1 VSQSQSTKDPW
12 ETASEAEAGIA
23 RSPLR
28 PAVRAALQGSWRVER
43 ISGLLPPLLPIRKD
57 IGAAAG
63 VTRIGP
69 LQVPFDVEGRT
80 LRYRGPLQA
89 FVDELE
95 PSGDGFVGRAT
106 VLGREY
112 SRFRLIPA
120 D

>member
-1 VSQSQSTKDPW
+1 MSRRSTKDLW
-12 ETASEAEAGIA
+12 ETGSEAEAGIA
-23 RSPLR
+23 RSPLP
-28 PAVRAALQGSWRVER
+28 PAGRAALQGSWRVER
-43 ISGLLPPLLPIRKD
+43 ISGLLPPLLPIRKH
-57 IGAAAG
+57 IAAAAG

-69 LQVPFDVEGRT
+69 LQLPFDVEGRT

-112 SRFRLIPA
+112 GRFRLIPE
-120 D
+120 

>member
-1 VSQSQSTKDPW
+1 VAHVHGTKR
-12 ETASEAEAGIA
+12 EAGIA
-23 RSPLR
+23 RSPLP
-28 PAVRAALQGSWRVER
+28 PARGGLEGSWRVER
-43 ISGLLPPLLPIRKD
+43 ISGLLPPLLPIRKRIAD
-57 IGAAAG
+57 AAG

-69 LQVPFDVEGRT
+69 LRLRFRVEGTT
-80 LRYRGPLQA
+80 LRYRAPLQG

-112 SRFRLIPA
+112 GRFRLVR

>member
-1 VSQSQSTKDPW
+1 
-12 ETASEAEAGIA
+12 
-23 RSPLR
+23 
-28 PAVRAALQGSWRVER
+28 
-43 ISGLLPPLLPIRKD
+43 
-57 IGAAAG
+57 

-69 LQVPFDVEGRT
+69 LRLPFDVEGTR

-112 SRFRLIPA
+112 GRFRLIPE
-120 D
+120 

>member
-1 VSQSQSTKDPW
+1 VSQSQATKDPW
-12 ETASEAEAGIA
+12 ETGSEAEAGIP

-28 PAVRAALQGSWRVER
+28 PAGAAALQGSWRVER
-43 ISGLLPPLLPIRKD
+43 ISGLLPPLLPIRKH
-57 IGAAAG
+57 IAGAAG

-69 LQVPFDVEGRT
+69 LRLAFDVERRT

-89 FVDELE
+89 FADELE

-112 SRFRLIPA
+112 GRFRLVPE
-120 D
+120 

>member
-1 VSQSQSTKDPW
+1 VSQSQSTKDPR
-12 ETASEAEAGIA
+12 EAGAEGKAGIP

-28 PAVRAALQGSWRVER
+28 PAGAAALQGSWRVER

-57 IGAAAG
+57 IAAAAG

-69 LQVPFDVEGRT
+69 LRLAFDVEGRT

-112 SRFRLIPA
+112 GRFRLIPE
-120 D
+120 

>member
-1 VSQSQSTKDPW
+1 VSRSQSTQDPW
-12 ETASEAEAGIA
+12 ETGTEREAGIA
-23 RSPLR
+23 RSPL
-28 PAVRAALQGSWRVER
+28 PPTGLAALQGSWRVER

-57 IGAAAG
+57 IAATAG

-69 LQVPFDVEGRT
+69 LRLPFDVAGRT

-95 PSGDGFVGRAT
+95 PSGKGFVGRAT

-112 SRFRLIPA
+112 GRFRLIPE
-120 D
+120 

>member
-12 ETASEAEAGIA
+12 ETGTEGEAGTA
-23 RSPLR
+23 RSPLP
-28 PAVRAALQGSWRVER
+28 PAGVAPLQGSWRVER
-43 ISGLLPPLLPIRKD
+43 ISGLLPPLLPIRKR
-57 IGAAAG
+57 IAGVAG

-69 LQVPFDVEGRT
+69 LRLPFDVDGRT

-95 PSGDGFVGRAT
+95 PSGNGLVGRAT

-112 SRFRLIPA
+112 GRFRLTA
-120 D
+120 E

>member
-1 VSQSQSTKDPW
+1 VSQSPSTKDPW
-12 ETASEAEAGIA
+12 ETGSEAEAGVP

-28 PAVRAALQGSWRVER
+28 PAGAAALEGSWRVER
-43 ISGLLPPLLPIRKD
+43 ISGLLPPLLPIRKH
-57 IGAAAG
+57 IAGAAG
-63 VTRIGP
+63 VTRVGP
-69 LQVPFDVEGRT
+69 LRLPFEVEGTT

-112 SRFRLIPA
+112 GRFRLTPE
-120 D
+120 